1 MYKSSKKVEEYG
13 GWINGC
19 RAIDDM
25 FPGNNGTSGGL
36 IGCKKTLAEAKKSV
50 GKFSK
55 MLQFIKGS
63 GDCIGFSSVCSV
75 KGVALRG
82 RSRAGQSSG
91 VEIER
96 SVITVEVE
104 MLGVSDATALCA
116 VFLFEDGSK
125 ERMPAGVGASKSRDG
140 WTICAATGSLK

>member
-1 MYKSSKKVEEYG
+1 MYKSSKKVDEYG
-13 GWINGC
+13 GWINGW
-19 RAIDDM
+19 RTMEGM

-75 KGVALRG
+75 KGVALRR
-82 RSRAGQSSG
+82 RSQAGQSTG

-104 MLGVSDATALCA
+104 MLGVS
-116 VFLFEDGSK
+116 E
-125 ERMPAGVGASKSRDG
+125 
-140 WTICAATGSLK
+140 

>member
-1 MYKSSKKVEEYG
+1 MYKSSKKVDEYG

-19 RAIDDM
+19 RTIDDM

-55 MLQFIKGS
+55 MLQFKKGS
-63 GDCIGFSSVCSV
+63 GDCIGFSSVCS
-75 KGVALRG
+75 
-82 RSRAGQSSG
+82 
-91 VEIER
+91 EIER

-116 VFLFEDGSK
+116 VFLYEDGSK

>member
-1 MYKSSKKVEEYG
+1 MVLLRAVCVQVYSKKVEEYG

-75 KGVALRG
+75 KGVALHG
-82 RSRAGQSSG
+82 RS
-91 VEIER
+91 
-96 SVITVEVE
+96 
-104 MLGVSDATALCA
+104 
-116 VFLFEDGSK
+116 
-125 ERMPAGVGASKSRDG
+125 
-140 WTICAATGSLK
+140 